1 MKKLTEEEKT
11 KCAKVMLDS
20 IIDRIEDI
28 DDVVYEL
35 LPEEIGD
42 DENKMKLV
50 IDEFNVE
57 SMTKIVR
64 DAFES
69 KYGNLEDH

>member
-1 MKKLTEEEKT
+1 MKKLTEEEKK
-11 KCAKVMLDS
+11 KCAKVMLNS

-28 DDVVYEL
+28 DDVVYER

-42 DENKMKLV
+42 DEKKMKLV

-64 DAFES
+64 DAFEA
-69 KYGNLEDH
+69 KYGNIEG